1 MVSIP
6 VPDGQKDYKI
16 HQNNQFLLF
25 VDVSVFI
32 RDLHQKKKLVLVL
45 LQNVMTL
52 VLVPASSADETET
65 STESKN
71 WLFWWI
77 FNLKRLPTKW
87 ICFQMVKKFDILGS
101 STTTWM
107 MKFTRYLLLQVV
119 HFNFIQIGAWAAP
132 EQTKNKSIVPCRTM
146 HTGRILS
153 RAYAAIRE
161 WT

>member
-1 MVSIP
+1 MQLRFPLENFVTAVGPKTGMVSIP
-6 VPDGQKDYKI
+6 VSDGQKDFKI

-71 WLFWWI
+71 WLF
-77 FNLKRLPTKW
+77 
-87 ICFQMVKKFDILGS
+87 
-101 STTTWM
+101 
-107 MKFTRYLLLQVV
+107 
-119 HFNFIQIGAWAAP
+119 
-132 EQTKNKSIVPCRTM
+132 
-146 HTGRILS
+146 
-153 RAYAAIRE
+153 
-161 WT
+161 